1 MVQYVCSLGVEL
13 EVYILDDRLVLR
25 DPPLE
30 VVVVRAEVAPHE
42 AHRHAVQ
49 PHPQHG
55 RRLQTLNSVRDP
67 DILTIEDIL
76 ILIL

>member
-1 MVQYVCSLGVEL
+1 MD
-13 EVYILDDRLVLR
+13 ILDDRLVLS

-55 RRLQTLNSVRDP
+55 RRLQTLNSGRDA
-67 DILTIEDIL
+67 DFLKSLMTIEDIL

>member
-1 MVQYVCSLGVEL
+1 MIQYVCGLGVEL
-13 EVYILDDRLVLR
+13 EVYVLDDRLVLR
-25 DPPLE
+25 NAPLE

-55 RRLQTLNSVRDP
+55 RRLQTLNSDRN
-67 DILTIEDIL
+67 
-76 ILIL
+76 